1 VVTRALLPV
10 SSEQEV
16 PVSSELLTS
25 CVVSGIGAGQDG
37 VYLKVEDV
45 EVWVRQV

>member
-1 VVTRALLPV
+1 MVTRALLAV

-16 PVSSELLTS
+16 PVLSELRIS
-25 CVVSGIGAGQDG
+25 CVVSGNRAGQDG
-37 VYLKVEDV
+37 VYRKVEDV